1 MQNNQNYNNQQPQP
15 KLQLSQAGVV
25 RNETAI
31 IQGTVVYSSIVKK
44 RLPYN
49 SEYSRFKA
57 VPIYSITLLDPKI
70 TRTSGA
76 NQGMNLKNYLE
87 NVDNG
92 NHSFFTFSN
101 NSDYAGHT
109 GFTVTSKGKQAPLI
123 FDESGQYT
131 GGQPADRVLKAELG
145 QQTVR
150 IMVQTMQFQNA
161 PSLSLVL
168 NAVLVNFTNIQYYMP
183 GQGSA
188 SLSDFGIQANPN
200 AQAMP
205 TLSQDQI
212 NARNAV
218 FQQEENQAQAQNAN
232 NNNQQYQ
239 NNNQATQQQP
249 QMNNATPQPQ
259 QQAPQA
265 TNNQQPMNNQ
275 FTNNQSVNNQ
285 QGFNQQPQQNVQPQ
299 AQQNQFNQQQ
309 QNVQQQAP
317 QQNQDRS
324 FTQKQINPANQSNNV
339 FNQASNN
346 QDQIVNNPNNISED
360 DLPF

>member
-1 MQNNQNYNNQQPQP
+1 MQNNQNFNNQNFNNQQPQP

-25 RNETAI
+25 RNEIAI
-31 IQGTVVYSSIVKK
+31 VQGTVVYSSIVKK

-109 GFTVTSKGKQAPLI
+109 GFTVTSKGKQAPMVL
-123 FDESGQYT
+123 DESGQYT

-145 QQTVR
+145 QQTVS

-168 NAVLVNFTNIQYYMP
+168 NAVLVNFANIQYYMP

-200 AQAMP
+200 AQKMP

-212 NARNAV
+212 NARNAA
-218 FQQEENQAQAQNAN
+218 FQQQESQAQAQNAN
-232 NNNQQYQ
+232 NGNQQYQ
-239 NNNQATQQQP
+239 NNNRVTQQQP
-249 QMNNATPQPQ
+249 QMNNATPQ
-259 QQAPQA
+259 A
-265 TNNQQPMNNQ
+265 NNQQPMNNQ
-275 FTNNQSVNNQ
+275 FANNQ

-299 AQQNQFNQQQ
+299 AQQNQFNQQPQ
-309 QNVQQQAP
+309 QNAQQQAP
-317 QQNQDRS
+317 QQNQNRS

-339 FNQASNN
+339 FDQANNN
-346 QDQIVNNPNNISED
+346 QDQIVNDPNSVSED